1 MLPGQV
7 GDYLVAW
14 SMGIAVSSGKREE
27 DIYPR
32 VPGLLTEAAGRRDL
46 DAYFVLSML
55 CTHSFHHSFFRQRYA
70 EHLRVWSTDLAPQD
84 TTVSNGNIHGTG
96 IKGLKYTRTSSSFCW
111 I

>member
-1 MLPGQV
+1 
-7 GDYLVAW
+7 
-14 SMGIAVSSGKREE
+14 MGIAVGSGKREE

-84 TTVSNGNIHGTG
+84 TTVNKIDKKSLPSWDSSGGNQQQTIS
-96 IKGLKYTRTSSSFCW
+96 KS
-111 I
+111 